1 MHFPLFSFRFRCKER
16 TCSSFFFHIY
26 IHVHILSFCI
36 IQHACSKILYEKF
49 SLKETYKFKAY
60 TFLWVTLP
68 FIELLCI
75 YVKKITSYFDP
86 DMI

>member
-36 IQHACSKILYEKF
+36 IQHACSKIQSQGKIPLA
-49 SLKETYKFKAY
+49 YKFKAY

-75 YVKKITSYFDP
+75 YVKKNHFLL
-86 DMI
+86 